1 MQKLVITRWKQGILS
16 MLLENNTE
24 VELQYSEAETV
35 AVGNIY
41 IARVKDIV
49 KNINAAFVEI
59 APGCTCYLSMEDA
72 RHPVFLNRMNE
83 RARSLAQGDEL
94 LVQVV
99 KAAVKTKDAV
109 VTTNLSFTGRYAV
122 LTTGNQKLGVSM
134 KLEDAIRHRLKKSL
148 EPYIPEDAGIVIRT
162 NAAYAEEADIITEIK
177 QLDAK
182 RKQLIDAARYRT
194 CYSVMYRAQ
203 EKYLM
208 LLRDLKQSEPVEVVT
223 DDQEL
228 FTALQEYAPIVRMQ
242 DTDCQVRFYQDAL
255 LPLSKAYS
263 IEARL
268 EKALSKR
275 VWLKSGGYLV
285 IEPTEALT
293 VIDVNTGKFA
303 GKKTLQDTFLK
314 INLEAAQEIARQ
326 LRLRNLSGIIIV
338 DFINMESTENRQL
351 LMEALHA
358 EVRNDRIKTDVLD
371 MTALYLVE
379 LTRKKVDKPL
389 YEVLD

>member
-35 AVGNIY
+35 AVGNIC